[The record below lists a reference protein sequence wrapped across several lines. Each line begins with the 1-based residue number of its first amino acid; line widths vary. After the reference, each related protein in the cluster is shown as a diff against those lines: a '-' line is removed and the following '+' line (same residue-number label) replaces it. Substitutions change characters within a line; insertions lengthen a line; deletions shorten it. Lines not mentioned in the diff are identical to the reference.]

1 MNDRA
6 AKNLICDSLNID
18 QYQELTHELVLR
30 NDTSGISYLENH
42 LINITE
48 LREDSVCI
56 TLPKNICQA
65 GHNLSLAIFQG
76 KPKKKLVKF
85 PPPESVDSISLI
97 GKVVF
102 IDEIDEKNVII
113 EVKFSQYKSGEWKI
127 ILQKYIEQQEKI
139 TALSEAVKK

>member
-30 NDTSGISYLENH
+30 NDTSGISYLENQ

-56 TLPKNICQA
+56 ILPKNICQV

-76 KPKKKLVKF
+76 KPKRKVVKF

-102 IDEIDEKNVII
+102 IGGIDEENVII
-113 EVKFSQYKSGEWKI
+113 EVKFSQYKLEEWKV
-127 ILQKYIEQQEKI
+127 ILQKYMDQQQKI
-139 TALSEAVKK
+139 SSLTEAVKK